1 MDLSKIDISKID
13 ISKIPPSV
21 LNQLKNTMS
30 GNKNNSDNKPYSHN
44 EIGKMTYVR
53 NSNEYI
59 LKIDSK
65 DRNIMHAKTCDE

>member
-1 MDLSKIDISKID
+1 M
-13 ISKIPPSV
+13 
-21 LNQLKNTMS
+21 T
-30 GNKNNSDNKPYSHN
+30 GNKSNSDDKPYSHN

-65 DRNIMHAKTCDE
+65 DKILTENRIHLIFQSVLIVIVQLMLL